1 MKKFLYALFFL
12 NLFLVSIPG
21 FAEDETFME
30 KTIDKTKRD
39 IFTIGGLGLG
49 GAVLG
54 LSTLAFVDDP
64 KANLKNVAIGGAV
77 GIILG
82 VGIVAISHAT
92 EGNMYYESYNSDPKE
107 FETNERISW
116 HKRQVEEN
124 ILVIKSELPPLI
136 YDIQF

>member
-1 MKKFLYALFFL
+1 MKKYLYALFFL
-12 NLFLVSIPG
+12 NLILFSIPG
-21 FAEDETFME
+21 FADDDTFME
-30 KTIDKTKRD
+30 KTINKTKRD
-39 IFTIGGLGLG
+39 FFTIGGLGLG
-49 GAVLG
+49 GAALG

-92 EGNMYYESYNSDPKE
+92 EGNMYYESNKLDPKE
-107 FETNERISW
+107 FDTSERISW
-116 HKRQVEEN
+116 HKRQVEKN
-124 ILVIKSELPPLI
+124 ILVIKSDLPPLT